1 MYHNIPLFEDCI
13 SLFYLSGCCHAWMEE
28 KKKAIPSQISTCG
41 TLRGKVNVINA
52 TRDQLHNKE
61 TFLLN
66 LFCLVNLSGSIHF
79 FGPVRGVVDNGM
91 R

>member
-1 MYHNIPLFEDCI
+1 MD
-13 SLFYLSGCCHAWMEE
+13 GREE
-28 KKKAIPSQISTCG
+28 KGDSFSDFHVRNIE
-41 TLRGKVNVINA
+41 GKVNVINA

-91 R
+91 RFNCQIGNGNT